1 MFNKD
6 CPAVILGLSETGLG
20 VGRSLGRHGIKVY
33 GISYHKEIG
42 YYSKY
47 IDGILLPHP
56 IIQEADFIESLREF
70 CQKIPIKPVLFITGD
85 EYLTFYTKN
94 NSFIAHYFQ
103 TNLPEAKLVETISD
117 KYSQYELA
125 IKSGIDVPRTFLVT
139 NVRDINEIKDKMVYP
154 VFVKAQDVNAWR
166 KVFTGKNKGFVINDG
181 KELIEKLTILIE
193 KEIQLI
199 IQELIVSPDDHNYKL
214 CVYISAKG
222 EYKLAFTLR
231 KIHQYPIH
239 YGIGS
244 SIESYN
250 YPLLKDI
257 GQKLFSAIGYKGVG
271 SAEFKYDE
279 KDGKLKLIEINPRY
293 WQQNSLASFCGMN
306 FPLMDYQEATGQFP
320 DKIESFRENV
330 KWVNISLDIDSYFNY
345 KKEGTMTF
353 GKWLKDLKG
362 EKIISNLSWDDT
374 KPFLKLLISNPVGR
388 LKYFMRRLTF
398 GRQNAKENSNS
409 IK

>member
-6 CPAVILGLSETGLG
+6 CPAVILGLSETALG
-20 VGRSLGRHGIKVY
+20 VGRSLGRYGITVY

-42 YYSKY
+42 YYSKF
-47 IDGILLPHP
+47 IHGILLPHP
-56 IIQEADFIESLREF
+56 ILQEADFIESLREL
-70 CQKIPIKPVLFITGD
+70 CQQIPIKPVLFITSD
-85 EYLTFYTKN
+85 EYLTFYSKN

-103 TNLPEAKLVETISD
+103 TNLPDAKLVETISD

-125 IKSGIDVPRTFLVT
+125 IKSGIDVPNTLLVNNT
-139 NVRDINEIKDKMVYP
+139 SDINYIKDKMVYP

-166 KVFTGKNKGFVINDG
+166 KVFTGKNKGFVINDE
-181 KELIEKLTILIE
+181 KELTEISTRLVE
-193 KEIQLI
+193 KEIRLI
-199 IQELIVSPDDHNYKL
+199 VQELIRSPDDHNYKL

-250 YPLLKDI
+250 YNQLKDI
-257 GQKLFSAIGYKGVG
+257 GQQLFSSIAYRGVG

-279 KDGKLKLIEINPRY
+279 KDDKLKLIELNPRY
-293 WQQNSLASFCGMN
+293 WQQNSLASFCGMD
-306 FPLMDYQEATGQFP
+306 FPLMDYQEATGQSP
-320 DKIESFRENV
+320 DGIDSFRENV
-330 KWVNISLDIDSYFNY
+330 KWVNLSLDIDSYFHY
-345 KKEGTMTF
+345 RKEGTMTL
-353 GKWLKDLKG
+353 GRWLRDLKG

-388 LKYFMRRLTF
+388 MKFVVRKLF
-398 GRQNAKENSNS
+398 A
-409 IK
+409 